1 MVKILI
7 VDDELWIREGLKKQI
22 PWTELNM
29 EMVGA
34 VGNGEAALELYQHA
48 DIILTDICMPVL
60 DGIGLMKKIREAG
73 AACEFIVMSG
83 HAEFEYAQKA
93 INLGAA
99 AYLLKPIE
107 TGELCNA
114 LKRVSEK
121 CRPQKKQ
128 QRIDEYM
135 TRWLY
140 GEYPE
145 SDFFLSAN
153 ADEEYCIILME
164 KKETLSSYMEKE
176 HQMLECSLEIIRNI
190 QVGSESCIFS
200 NLRRK
205 GEIWIIT
212 KDHWDQKN
220 LPLGWYQKIMVEHV
234 NLSELKDTCNK
245 VLYYSG
251 LIGFSTENNGDFSQ
265 LVARKN
271 VLEGFNKSVEQW
283 LTFLEYSQITQA
295 ERWKKEF
302 IAKLNNGTISLES
315 VTDGCMLLIA
325 MSEQRLNQQN
335 GSLLDSYPTIDN
347 LLQLSQAIHTLEDI
361 TLLLDN
367 IAQEYRRCIEQ
378 QRQAN
383 MAVKLDIIIEYLK
396 KNYMKINSLN
406 EVADIFGL
414 NAAYFSRIFK
424 KRTGENFNYYLN
436 MIRINSAI
444 EYLSDTEMTI
454 LEIAHAIGFENENY
468 FMRKFKEIKKCTPS
482 EYRKMIEKMK

>member
-251 LIGFSTENNGDFSQ
+251 LIGFSTE
-265 LVARKN
+265 
-271 VLEGFNKSVEQW
+271 KS
-283 LTFLEYSQITQA
+283 LYFTHCKSRI
-295 ERWKKEF
+295 K
-302 IAKLNNGTISLES
+302 
-315 VTDGCMLLIA
+315 
-325 MSEQRLNQQN
+325 
-335 GSLLDSYPTIDN
+335 SLL
-347 LLQLSQAIHTLEDI
+347 
-361 TLLLDN
+361 
-367 IAQEYRRCIEQ
+367 
-378 QRQAN
+378 
-383 MAVKLDIIIEYLK
+383 
-396 KNYMKINSLN
+396 
-406 EVADIFGL
+406 
-414 NAAYFSRIFK
+414 
-424 KRTGENFNYYLN
+424 
-436 MIRINSAI
+436 
-444 EYLSDTEMTI
+444 
-454 LEIAHAIGFENENY
+454 
-468 FMRKFKEIKKCTPS
+468 
-482 EYRKMIEKMK
+482 